1 MKYIVYLVVILII
14 IFNCYKL
21 GQNSIKQTIIEKTD
35 TITITDTVV
44 IVKPKLDTVYL
55 TKYVTDTLYTT
66 DSVKVNVNVPI
77 STTIYKDSTYYAEIS
92 GFKASL
98 DVIKVF
104 PKETTIYKEKV
115 REIAGKQPLFEFKP
129 SIGVGYGVVN
139 KKIDVFIG
147 GSVVFNIP

>member
-77 STTIYKDSTYYAEIS
+77 STTIYKDSTYEARIR
-92 GFKASL
+92 GFKTEL
-98 DVIKVF
+98 DYIKVF

-115 REIAGKQPLFEFKP
+115 REIAGNQPL
-129 SIGVGYGVVN
+129 ITHGIQVGVGYLPIS
-139 KKIDVFIG
+139 KKIEPYIG
-147 GSVVFNIP
+147 YGVQINF

>member
-104 PKETTIYKEKV
+104 PRETTIYKEKV
-115 REIAGKQPLFEFKP
+115 REIAGKQPL
-129 SIGVGYGVVN
+129 ITHGIQVGVGYLPIS
-139 KKIDVFIG
+139 KKIEPYIG
-147 GSVVFNIP
+147 YGVQINF

>member
-115 REIAGKQPLFEFKP
+115 REIARKQPL
-129 SIGVGYGVVN
+129 ITHGIQVGVGYLPLSN
-139 KKIDVFIG
+139 KIEPYIG
-147 GSVVFNIP
+147 YGLQINF